1 MNATTI
7 ESDVVRNAARG
18 AWLSVLDSLAPE
30 LERAIEN
37 PGRRHIGCPVHG
49 GNDGFRLFRDADIS
63 GGGICN
69 SCGAKPDGFSL
80 LMWLRGWSFPEAL
93 SAVANE
99 LGISTDSNHKK
110 PVVKRKPVAF
120 DNSKS
125 SVDDE
130 KLKVILRTVWQESK
144 PISHPD
150 AEPVRIYLQSRGLD
164 SFIPD
169 WPSVRFHPKMQ
180 YRDED
185 GKLIGHFSA
194 MLALV
199 EKGNEAITIHRTFLT
214 RDGRKA
220 LVDSP
225 KKMMPVPTDKLVVGS
240 AIRLGTPGRVLNV
253 TEGFETA
260 LAVLEAT
267 GMVTWALI
275 SATMM
280 SQFLIPSG
288 VEKLFIWSD
297 LDRSFA
303 GSFAAQK
310 LAERAKAQG
319 VEAVIR
325 EPKGPLPADVKSID
339 WLDVLNQQGPNAFA
353 LRSCS

>member
-1 MNATTI
+1 MNVIAI
-7 ESDVVRNAARG
+7 ESNVVRNAARG

-30 LERAIEN
+30 LERAIEK
-37 PGRRHIGCPVHG
+37 PGKRHIGCPVHG
-49 GNDGFRLFRDADIS
+49 GNDGFRLFRDANIS

-80 LMWLRGWSFPEAL
+80 LMWLKGWSFPEAL
-93 SAVANE
+93 LAVANE
-99 LGISTDSNHKK
+99 LGIFTDSNHKK
-110 PVVKRKPVAF
+110 PVVKRKPVAVN
-120 DNSKS
+120 NSKS
-125 SVDDE
+125 FVDDN
-130 KLKVILRTVWQESK
+130 KLKVILRIVWQESK
-144 PISHPD
+144 PISDPD
-150 AEPVRIYLQSRGLD
+150 AEPVRLYLQSRGLD
-164 SFIPD
+164 SLIPD
-169 WPSVRFHPKMQ
+169 WPSIRFHPKMQ
-180 YRDED
+180 YRNED
-185 GKLIGHFSA
+185 GKLIGHFPA

-214 RDGRKA
+214 DDGRKA
-220 LVDSP
+220 AVDSP
-225 KKMMPVPTDKLVVGS
+225 KKMMPAPSNKLVVGS
-240 AIRLGTPGRVLNV
+240 AIRLGNPGRVLAV
-253 TEGFETA
+253 TEGIETA

-267 GMVTWALI
+267 GMVTWSLI
-275 SATMM
+275 SAAMM

-288 VEKLFIWSD
+288 VEKLVIWSD

>member
-1 MNATTI
+1 MNATAI

-30 LERAIEN
+30 LERAIEK
-37 PGRRHIGCPVHG
+37 PGKRHIGCPVHG

-80 LMWLRGWSFPEAL
+80 LMWLKDWSFPEAL

-110 PVVKRKPVAF
+110 PIVKRKPVAF

-125 SVDDE
+125 SVDDD
-130 KLKVILRTVWQESK
+130 KLKAILRIVWQESK

-164 SFIPD
+164 SLIPD
-169 WPSVRFHPKMQ
+169 WPSIRYHPKMQ
-180 YRDED
+180 YRNED
-185 GKLIGHFSA
+185 GKLIGHFPA

-199 EKGNEAITIHRTFLT
+199 EKENEAITIHRTFLT
-214 RDGRKA
+214 EDGRKA

-225 KKMMPVPTDKLVVGS
+225 KKMMPAPSNKLVVGS
-240 AIRLGTPGRVLNV
+240 AIRLGNPGRVLAV
-253 TEGFETA
+253 TEGIETA

-267 GMVTWALI
+267 GMVTWSLI

-288 VEKLFIWSD
+288 VEKLIIWSD

>member
-1 MNATTI
+1 MNATAI

-30 LERAIEN
+30 LERAIEK
-37 PGRRHIGCPVHG
+37 PGKRHIGCPVHG

-80 LMWLRGWSFPEAL
+80 LMWLKDWSFPEAL

-110 PVVKRKPVAF
+110 PIVKRKPVAF

-125 SVDDE
+125 SVDDD
-130 KLKVILRTVWQESK
+130 KLKAILRIVWQESK

-150 AEPVRIYLQSRGLD
+150 AKPVRLYLQSRGLD

-169 WPSVRFHPKMQ
+169 WPSIRFHPKMQ
-180 YRDED
+180 YRNED
-185 GKLIGHFSA
+185 GKLIGHFPA

-214 RDGRKA
+214 EDGRKA
-220 LVDSP
+220 TVDSP
-225 KKMMPVPTDKLVVGS
+225 KKMMPAPSNRLVVGS
-240 AIRLGTPGRVLNV
+240 AIRLGNPGRVLAV
-253 TEGFETA
+253 TEGIETA

-267 GMVTWALI
+267 GMVTWSLI

-280 SQFLIPSG
+280 SHFLIPSG
-288 VEKLFIWSD
+288 VEKLVIWSD
-297 LDRSFA
+297 LDRSLA
-303 GSFAAQK
+303 GSFAAEK

-319 VEAVIR
+319 IEAVIR
-325 EPKGPLPADVKSID
+325 EPKEPLPADVKSID
-339 WLDVLNQQGPNAFA
+339 WLDVLNRQGPNAFA